1 MQKIIPDQCKK
12 CGGDTKITL
21 TESLGIKWFEGEKT
35 SGLKQICN
43 VCGFSEFILDIEE
56 LNEKLKMMKLKNDKL
71 EKLIKKYEKSIRTW

>member
-12 CGGDTKITL
+12 CGGDTKI
-21 TESLGIKWFEGEKT
+21 KWFEGKKT

-71 EKLIKKYEKSIRTW
+71 EKLIK